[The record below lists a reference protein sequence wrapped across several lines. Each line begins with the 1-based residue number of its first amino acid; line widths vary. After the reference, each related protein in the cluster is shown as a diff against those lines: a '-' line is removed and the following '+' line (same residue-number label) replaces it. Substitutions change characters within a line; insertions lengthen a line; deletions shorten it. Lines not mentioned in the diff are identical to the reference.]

1 MEYRLSGSPKIVS
14 FALIKGVEMY
24 PFTIDVLFLMNIVA
38 VLWYNVY
45 VLLMWHVY
53 MITVK
58 TNTGF

>member
-1 MEYRLSGSPKIVS
+1 MEYRHSRSPKIVS
-14 FALIKGVEMY
+14 FTLIKGVEMY

-58 TNTGF
+58 TNIGF